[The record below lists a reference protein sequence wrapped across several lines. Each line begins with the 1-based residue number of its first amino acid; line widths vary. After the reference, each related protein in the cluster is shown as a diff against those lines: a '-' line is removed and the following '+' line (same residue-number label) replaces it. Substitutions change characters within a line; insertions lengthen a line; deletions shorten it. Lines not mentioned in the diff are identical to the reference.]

1 MSNVNEFTT
10 FHPKLH
16 ATAAAS
22 SYMASALSREPL
34 HPFGSDYTRHEIE
47 VLTFDFNSIK
57 REDVALAVRNDLTFF
72 LESGKPGTKLTV
84 DISSSPSDSNLNIAS
99 SSTTTTT
106 TTTTSVQAEVLSE
119 YPPPILFL
127 HGLASNMSIFCEC
140 AKLASSRSHPV
151 AMMSIRGHAGSVL
164 GSLSS
169 HEDLPGM
176 TQFQVAYDVLQVIR
190 FIRSLSL
197 KGWDQPI
204 LCVGHSYGANV
215 LVELASMHFCTV
227 FLRGIV
233 CVDGGYINLKRKY
246 GDFESCCRAL
256 APPNLSS
263 FSHASFM
270 HMVRSEWTRGWS
282 EESISSL
289 LRNFVFSTDGSV
301 RARLPLQAHMALL
314 RDLFENPPTFPNIK
328 VPVLLA
334 PAGTGLAN
342 AFSRNVRDDV
352 KHATDEMTFSGT
364 PCCVQWF
371 PESSHDIPSQQPKEL
386 MKSVFDG
393 MSSGFF

>member
-1 MSNVNEFTT
+1 MSTVNEFTT

-22 SYMASALSREPL
+22 SSLESALSREPL
-34 HPFGSDYTRHEIE
+34 HHVGLDFVRHEID
-47 VLTFDFNSIK
+47 VLTFDFNSYK
-57 REDVALAVRNDLTFF
+57 REDVAAAVRNDFTFS

-84 DISSSPSDSNLNIAS
+84 DISSVTIDLKSGVTALSAGLQADLLS
-99 SSTTTTT
+99 S
-106 TTTTSVQAEVLSE
+106 Q
-119 YPPPILFL
+119 PPPILFL

-140 AKLASSRSHPV
+140 AKLALSRSHPV
-151 AMMSIRGHAGSVL
+151 ATMSIRGHAGSVL
-164 GSLSS
+164 GSASP

-176 TQFQVAYDVLQVIR
+176 SLFQVAYDVLQVIR
-190 FIRSLSL
+190 YIRTLRIM
-197 KGWDQPI
+197 GWDQPVI
-204 LCVGHSYGANV
+204 CVGHSYGANV
-215 LVELASMHFCTV
+215 LVEFASMHFCKD

-246 GDFESCCRAL
+246 ESFENCCRAL

-289 LRNFVFSTDGSV
+289 LRNFIFSSDGSV

-314 RDLFENPPTFPNIK
+314 RDLFENSPAFTNIR
-328 VPVLLA
+328 VPVILA
-334 PAGTGLAN
+334 PAGSGLAN

-352 KHATDEMTFSGT
+352 NHATGEMNSTGT

-371 PESSHDIPSQQPKEL
+371 TDSSHDIPSQQPKEL
-386 MKSVFDG
+386 MKCVFDG
-393 MSSGFF
+393 VSSGFF